1 MFIHH
6 LRGPNR
12 QSFIAGKSCHNQRIE
27 RLWHDVFS
35 VVLSIFYCVF
45 WYLEENR
52 YLGISDEVYLY
63 ALHLVYVPLINNHL
77 IEFTRRWDNHP
88 LSTER
93 NRSPNQLWVLG
104 QIGYHVSQDPLEL
117 DDLYSIDIEGPL
129 PEKETDSIEP
139 VAVPPILTS
148 VERSHLLETLSTNS
162 DSVLFGIENYI
173 QAVNNVFRI
182 ISQR

>member
-1 MFIHH
+1 M
-6 LRGPNR
+6 
-12 QSFIAGKSCHNQRIE
+12 
-27 RLWHDVFS
+27 
-35 VVLSIFYCVF
+35 
-45 WYLEENR
+45 
-52 YLGISDEVYLY
+52 
-63 ALHLVYVPLINNHL
+63 
-77 IEFTRRWDNHP
+77 
-88 LSTER
+88 
-93 NRSPNQLWVLG
+93 G

-129 PEKETDSIEP
+129 PEKETDLIEP

-173 QAVNNVFRI
+173 QAANNVVRI